1 MSDKKTLLEEGTI
14 RRFMKL
20 ANMESLGSNFV
31 NEMYGK
37 AMKDDE
43 DRPKKDDEA
52 RKDDDLDEGLG
63 MRAKDDEER
72 KDDDLDEGRGMRMKD
87 DEERKDDDLD
97 EGRGMRMKD
106 DEERKDDDMR
116 EEVEIEEEIDIEE
129 EMHGGSM
136 ADDEEM
142 DLDVKDEEEEMDM
155 DAGDMGELTLTD
167 EEAEV
172 FLKVADKVRAAMEMD
187 APEEVPAPDM
197 GAMDDPVD
205 GMDMEDK
212 PMMEDM
218 VNEIARRVAKRLKG
232 LKESE

>member
-20 ANMESLGSNFV
+20 ANMETLGSNFV

-37 AMKDDE
+37 VMKDDE
-43 DRPKKDDEA
+43 DRPKKDDDLDEGQRMKDDEERPKKDDLDEDIEEGMHA
-52 RKDDDLDEGLG
+52 QRKDDDDKK
-63 MRAKDDEER
+63 MREEVDLEERGGPPPMADDEER
-72 KDDDLDEGRGMRMKD
+72 KDDDLEEMMGKAHGGMKD
-87 DEERKDDDLD
+87 DP
-97 EGRGMRMKD
+97 
-106 DEERKDDDMR
+106 
-116 EEVEIEEEIDIEE
+116 
-129 EMHGGSM
+129 M

-142 DLDVKDEEEEMDM
+142 DLDVKDEKEEMDM

-187 APEEVPAPDM
+187 AAEEVPAPDM
-197 GAMDDPVD
+197 GAMDEPMDD
-205 GMDMEDK
+205 MDMEDK